1 MTAEWVM
8 VIITGIYVIATIF
21 ICLANIKAANASK
34 EQLREISNRIR
45 RPKSPNEQ
53 AQNKERRKAVSRQM
67 KPVREHLRRAERI
80 LEKSPYLYELLKQ
93 EHELEKKARVRYKER
108 GR

>member
-34 EQLREISNRIR
+34 EQLREILHTADWYIFGFFLFPHGKCNTRDAFAFRLISSTPAVQE
-45 RPKSPNEQ
+45 RP
-53 AQNKERRKAVSRQM
+53 A
-67 KPVREHLRRAERI
+67 
-80 LEKSPYLYELLKQ
+80 Y
-93 EHELEKKARVRYKER
+93 HELSPLFPPPCFVPSPQ
-108 GR
+108 